1 MRRQYKNPL
10 VVGVTG
16 GIGCGQSTVCD
27 FLEKMSCKVINADLK
42 AREVIQKDRNLQRL
56 LKNTFG
62 NGIFMENGELDRKKL
77 AEIAFKDE
85 LSTMKLNHLVHPRM
99 VECLIEEMEKARFSM
114 RFPIVIVDA
123 ALIYEIS
130 NEKFF
135 DFVLVVNAPLN
146 LRQTRVIGRDGMSKR
161 QFMER
166 VDKQIPLEDK
176 VKWADFVINNDGS
189 MEELKE
195 RTKEVYQ
202 KLMAKQKKAHVRTAN

>member
-16 GIGCGQSTVCD
+16 GIGSGQSTVCE
-27 FLEKMSCKVINADLK
+27 FFEKMSCKVINADLK

-62 NGIFMENGELDRKKL
+62 NGVFMENGELDRKKL
-77 AEIAFKDE
+77 AELAFKDE

-99 VECLIEEMEKARFSM
+99 VECLIEEMEKARFSQ

-130 NEKFF
+130 IEKFF
-135 DFVLVVNAPLN
+135 DFVVVVNAPLN
-146 LRQTRVIGRDGMSKR
+146 LRQMRVIGRDGMIRR

-176 VKWADFVINNDGS
+176 VKWADYVITNDATLD
-189 MEELKE
+189 ELKE
-195 RTKEVYQ
+195 RTREVFQ

>member
-16 GIGCGQSTVCD
+16 GIGSGQSTVCE

-62 NGIFMENGELDRKKL
+62 NGIFMDNGELDRKKL

-85 LSTMKLNHLVHPRM
+85 LNTMKLNHLVHPRM
-99 VECLIEEMEKARFSM
+99 VECLIEDMEKARFSK
-114 RFPIVIVDA
+114 RYPIVIVDA

-130 NEKFF
+130 IEKFF
-135 DFVLVVNAPLN
+135 DYVIVVNAPLN
-146 LRQTRVIGRDGMSKR
+146 MRQTRVIGRDGMSKR

-166 VDKQIPLEDK
+166 VNKQIPLEDK

-195 RTKEVYQ
+195 RAKEVFQ